1 MSAAF
6 HNEML
11 VANAGSGK
19 TYALTTRIIRLLLAD
34 VPADRIAALTFTRKS
49 AGEFLEELLL
59 RLAEAAIDADE
70 LSRLAKDTGHADL
83 TAGKCSQLLA
93 HLIDHFGRLG
103 LGTLDSFFARIAR
116 QFPLESG
123 LPEDFAIADTA
134 RLSSARER
142 ALAVCFD
149 RNMRQESGLQAMIE
163 QCRQIS
169 RRQGERNVFQMLLGQ
184 IETLHQRFLETPRGC
199 TWGDADAIWP
209 GGSMPYANAPDL
221 ESAIDRF
228 ESVALS
234 SHPDLN
240 EDAVDN
246 LKQGLDRLR
255 ALEPGQAWSKEVKA
269 FVESKLSSEPK
280 RGFVQLTKKKTGWL
294 ELTEEVRVAR
304 SALVGALYADIY
316 QQILERSKGLYEF
329 VGQYEN
335 VYAEAV
341 RQAGLISF
349 SDITTLLAERAAQ
362 ADSIEALDWRAQVAY
377 RIDQHFDHWLL
388 DEFQDTSRVQWS
400 ILQTFIDEVVMEG
413 AGQRS
418 FFYVG
423 DTKQA
428 IYGWRGGDAD
438 LFREIYDFYGEGIQA
453 APPLANSWR
462 SAPPVIEMV
471 NSVFGA
477 IGAVAEELKLP
488 EETVF
493 KWELG
498 WNLHEVAEPLRSR
511 PGFAVW
517 KTVEA
522 QDDDETDAQHMEIRR
537 ILEEV
542 QPVEKGIECAVLLR
556 KNKELSELAAYLQ
569 SHGIAVAVEGKS
581 NPCTDNPLGS
591 AVLAAMRMVAHPA
604 DTLSAAIARG
614 MSCAQNW
621 GIGNLD
627 TFRANTLQSI
637 AEDGFARTIQDW
649 IERALEHPTKAHE
662 SRTPNPE
669 SRILNHE
676 PFLKDRGEALIA
688 AAEAFD
694 AQRNASE
701 GIDAFVAYIE
711 ALEAQEAEASDAVRL
726 MTVHQA
732 KGLGFEMVIVGG
744 LDGPSQGS
752 ATDELVL
759 GPDKKQPHWGILLPR
774 KDIAKK
780 DPVLGPQS
788 ARLTAEAKTDELCN
802 AYVALTRAKKA
813 LYVVSNQL
821 KEKSSASHF
830 GRQLQLM
837 LEDGWQ
843 AGEADWH
850 KVT

>member
-1 MSAAF
+1 MKSPFSMSHEPLQF
-6 HNEML
+6 KNEML

-19 TYALTTRIIRLLLAD
+19 TFALTTRIIRLLLAE

-59 RLAEAAIDADE
+59 RLAKAATDDEA
-70 LSRLAKDTGHADL
+70 LKRLAEDTGQPDL
-83 TAGKCSQLLA
+83 SAHTCCQLLA
-93 HLIDHFGRLG
+93 HLIEHFGRLG
-103 LGTLDSFFARIAR
+103 FGTLDSFFARIAR

-142 ALAVCFD
+142 ALAICFD
-149 RNMRQESGLQAMIE
+149 RNLRKDSGLQAMID

-169 RRQGERNVFQMLLGQ
+169 RKQGERDVFRMLLSQ
-184 IETLHQRFLETPRGC
+184 IETLHQRYLETPAGC
-199 TWGDADAIWP
+199 PWGDAEAIWA
-209 GGSMPYANAPDL
+209 GGKIPYADAPDL
-221 ESAIDRF
+221 TSAIEEF

-234 SHPDLN
+234 SQPELN
-240 EDAVDN
+240 EEAVGK
-246 LKQGLDRLR
+246 LKEGLDRLR
-255 ALEPGQAWSKEVKA
+255 ALEPGQAWSKEVKD
-269 FVESKLSSEPK
+269 FIERKLSSEPK
-280 RGFVQLTKKKTGWL
+280 KGAVQLTRKKTGWL
-294 ELTEEVRVAR
+294 ELTDDVRRAR
-304 SALVGALYADIY
+304 RALVEALYADIY
-316 QQILERSKGLYEF
+316 RQILERSKGLYEF
-329 VGQYEN
+329 VSQYET

-349 SDITTLLAERAAQ
+349 NDITTLLAERAAQ

-388 DEFQDTSRVQWS
+388 DEFQDTSRTQWA

-413 AGQRS
+413 TGQRS

-438 LFREIYDFYGEGIQA
+438 LFREIYDFYGVGLEAA
-453 APPLANSWR
+453 APLADSWR
-462 SAPPVIEMV
+462 STPPVIEMV
-471 NSVFGA
+471 NAVFGS
-477 IGAVAEELKLP
+477 ISSVTEELRLP
-488 EETVF
+488 EETVS

-498 WNLHEVAEPLRSR
+498 WNHHAVAEPLRSR
-511 PGFAVW
+511 VGYAAW
-517 KTVEA
+517 RAVEA
-522 QDDDETDAQHMEIRR
+522 QDDDEADAQHLEIRR

-542 QPVEKGIECAVLLR
+542 RPLEKGIECAVLLR
-556 KNKELSELAAYLQ
+556 KNSELSELAAYLQ
-569 SHGIAVAVEGKS
+569 SHGMAVAVEGKS

-591 AVLAAMRMVAHPA
+591 AMLAAMRMVAHPA
-604 DTLSAAIARG
+604 DSFSAAIARG
-614 MSCAQNW
+614 MPCAKNW
-621 GIGNLD
+621 GLD
-627 TFRANTLQSI
+627 HPDRFRQATWQSI
-637 AEDGFARTIQDW
+637 AEFGYAKTIQEW
-649 IERALEHPTKAHE
+649 VE
-662 SRTPNPE
+662 SAQ
-669 SRILNHE
+669 LNNE
-676 PFLKDRGEALIA
+676 AFLQDRSEALIA

-694 AQRNASE
+694 GQRSASE

-744 LDGPSQGS
+744 LDSPTQSRT
-752 ATDELVL
+752 ADELVL
-759 GPDKKQPHWGILLPR
+759 GPDRKQPHWGVLLPR
-774 KDIAKK
+774 KDIAEQ

-821 KEKSSASHF
+821 KEKSTASHF
-830 GRQLQLM
+830 GRQLQLT
-837 LEDGWQ
+837 LNEGWE
-843 AGEADWH
+843 AGEPGWAI
-850 KVT
+850 